1 LAGGLVG
8 EGLRGARDPLVG
20 SARCDGDR
28 TWLRDGDGGIER
40 RYITGVRGSKGARA
54 YSPRNL
60 TPKRTGEGCG
70 FSPGLELDGGSGA
83 EASTVMSGGG
93 VAAALVEKEMQREP
107 GRLDPSD
114 RCAVLL

>member
-1 LAGGLVG
+1 MLRRRRLCAADFAG
-8 EGLRGARDPLVG
+8 
-20 SARCDGDR
+20 
-28 TWLRDGDGGIER
+28 ER
-40 RYITGVRGSKGARA
+40 KSKGARG
-54 YSPRNL
+54 YGSQKL
-60 TPKRTGEGCG
+60 TPKGTGEGCG

-83 EASTVMSGGG
+83 EASTVMSDGG